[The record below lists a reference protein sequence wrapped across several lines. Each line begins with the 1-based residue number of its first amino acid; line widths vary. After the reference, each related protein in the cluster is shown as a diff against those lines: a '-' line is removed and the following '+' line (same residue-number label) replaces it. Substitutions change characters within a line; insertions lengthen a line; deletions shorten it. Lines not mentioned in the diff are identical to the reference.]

1 VTLNTVYQ
9 AVQNNVVSL
18 AQWTQDQFAALAA
31 GIAAGWN
38 TEHDGEGH
46 HTAITAASA
55 TVAGPVRA
63 NQFSI
68 GATIYPDI
76 LSADVTSVWITPGS
90 ETAGAI
96 FVRSSGGVT
105 IYGLSTQGRQEGD
118 VIAFINGNQSVDGIA
133 LRTNATT
140 LAAAAGTFRADGSI
154 PDTDYTIPC
163 GRWVWLIVSR
173 ISPNNPNAKLYW
185 RISHF

>member
-1 VTLNTVYQ
+1 MTLNTVYQ
-9 AVQNNVVSL
+9 AIQNNVAAL
-18 AQWTQDQFAALAA
+18 AQWTQDQFVDLSTR
-31 GIAAGWN
+31 IAAGWN
-38 TEHDGEGH
+38 LEHDGDGH
-46 HTAITAASA
+46 HTAITATSA

-63 NQFSI
+63 NRFSI
-68 GATIYPDI
+68 GSMLFPDI
-76 LSADVTSVWITPGS
+76 LSADVTIVWHPPGS

-105 IYGLSTQGRQEGD
+105 IYGLSTDGRQEGD
-118 VIAFINGNQSVDGIA
+118 AMAFINGNQSVDGIA

-154 PDTDYTIPC
+154 PDTDYIIPC

-185 RISHF
+185 RISAF